1 MERRKEEKILWID
14 SADMLSGTTNNFYY
28 YIGNILYED
37 NYKKLSV
44 QLVDCIVNK
53 NYRDFAVGTT
63 VFSIYSA
70 VPFYTT
76 MIKVYI
82 NFNAASNVLNNNDY
96 GLLMGIISNNN
107 ADVNIGQSSS
117 ILSLNSILEFLRPFH
132 TFPGLIH
139 SRMGLQWF

>member
-14 SADMLSGTTNNFYY
+14 SSNMLSGTTNNFYY

-37 NYKKLSV
+37 NYKKLTV
-44 QLVDCIVNK
+44 QLVDCIINK
-53 NYRDFAVGTT
+53 NYRNFAVGTT
-63 VFSIYSA
+63 IYSIYSA

-82 NFNAASNVLNNNDY
+82 NFNAASNILNNSDY

-107 ADVNIGQSSS
+107 ADVNIGTTYTLTNFYYNGLGS
-117 ILSLNSILEFLRPFH
+117 IKLGS
-132 TFPGLIH
+132 G
-139 SRMGLQWF
+139 